1 MKRLAMASALSLA
14 ASILLAPMSKA
25 SGFIVI
31 DPAVSGGVMLMP
43 PMRPVMAPIPR
54 PGHNPVIPPI
64 PNPGPRP
71 ILKGGVSFGLHMQS
85 EQIKVDITDQIAKTY
100 ITQTFSNDT
109 DRNLAGTYLFPLPED
124 TTFSSFSLHID
135 GKPVEGKILEA
146 QEARTQYEAIV
157 RSMVDPGLL
166 EYADYKTVRARIFPI
181 PAHGTKKVELEYTQI
196 LHAENGMLKYRFP
209 LKAEGETSPIDEVK
223 IDAKLSSKQGLR
235 TIWSPTHSIT
245 TNRGDNNQAKIAML
259 AHDSI
264 PDKDFLLY
272 YSVSNKDLAANLL
285 THKNE
290 GEDGYFLLT
299 LTPPVQ
305 SKEVIGKDI
314 VLVADTSGSMQG
326 DKIVQTKKALK
337 YIVEALNPADKFSIV
352 QFSTDV
358 ESFKSQVVQ
367 ATPENKKAAVAFID
381 DLEARGGTNI
391 SDAMH
396 TGLTMLNQVSE
407 RPAYV
412 VLMTDGEPT
421 VGETNVSALLKS
433 IAPKRDTRI
442 FDFGVGYDVNTKLL
456 NKLAEDHHGTAQ
468 YVEPSENLETAL
480 SGFYQKIKSPVLSNV
495 SIAYNGITVKDTY
508 PREVK
513 DIFAGSQ
520 VLLLGKYKTGA
531 KATVSLTG
539 KVNGVAKAY
548 SFPLNFENNSADH
561 TYLPRLWAMRRIG
574 HLTQV
579 AQENGDNKEV
589 VDEIV
594 SLSKKYGIISNY
606 TSFLVTD
613 PSETHGS
620 AINRPMP
627 MRGFTTNVDALRRPT
642 AARWEYAPNTW
653 RRETA
658 SAGGGGASTNSAVRG
673 SLMRGDSK
681 KAGMVPPPPPAM
693 PMAMSASFPAVNMGA
708 AVAGDN
714 MSLDKAGTNWHQA
727 PREVQIMDGRPI
739 VHDFRDSGIYVNA
752 KSKSVSEVG
761 QNAVVSQKALNR
773 MKVVDVLAKDEES
786 EAIKSVEDKTFYL
799 KGGTWVDSTYS
810 VASSP
815 KVQVVQFGSKDYF
828 DLIHTR
834 PGLSKFL
841 ALGKDM
847 TVVFKGHTYKIVSP
861 TTT

>member
-1 MKRLAMASALSLA
+1 MKRLALASALSLA
-14 ASILLAPMSKA
+14 ATILLAPMSQA
-25 SGFIVI
+25 SGFIVV
-31 DPAVSGGVMLMP
+31 DSAVSGGALLMP
-43 PMRPVMAPIPR
+43 PIRPILAPIPPVRPVR
-54 PGHNPVIPPI
+54 PGHPVVPPI

-71 ILKGGVSFGLHMQS
+71 VLKGGVSFGLHMQS
-85 EQIKVDITDQIAKTY
+85 EQIKVDITDQVAKTY

-223 IDAKLSSKQGLR
+223 IDAKLNSKSGLR
-235 TIWSPTHSIT
+235 TIWSPTHTIAS
-245 TNRGDNNQAKIAML
+245 NRTDNNQAKVAML

-337 YIVEALNPADKFSIV
+337 YIVDALSPADKFSIV
-352 QFSTDV
+352 QFATDV
-358 ESFKSQVVQ
+358 ESFKTQVVP
-367 ATPENKKAAVAFID
+367 ATPENKKAAAAFID

-421 VGETNVSALLKS
+421 VGETNVATLLKS

-495 SIAYNGITVKDTY
+495 SIAYDGITVKDTY

-520 VLLLGKYKTGA
+520 VLLLGKYKNGA
-531 KATVSLTG
+531 KATVNLTG

-548 SFPLNFENNSADH
+548 SFPLNFENSSADH

-579 AQENGDNKEV
+579 AQDNGDSKEV

-594 SLSKKYGIISNY
+594 ALSKKYGIISNY

-613 PSETHGS
+613 PSESHGS
-620 AINRPMP
+620 AINNRPMP
-627 MRGFTTNVDALRRPT
+627 MRGDNLSM
-642 AARWEYAPNTW
+642 
-653 RRETA
+653 RRERF
-658 SAGGGGASTNSAVRG
+658 AGGGGGSFLAGATTTPVRG
-673 SLMRGDSK
+673 TLMTPGTTTRMMGR
-681 KAGMVPPPPPAM
+681 AAMAPPPPAVTLSGM
-693 PMAMSASFPAVNMGA
+693 PDVNMGKHIQWA
-708 AVAGDN
+708 GDAAYAPAEKKGFYKSSRQLQILDESPVVRDFKDASSGFVARKQDLSIPESGMKAVAR
-714 MSLDKAGTNWHQA
+714 S
-727 PREVQIMDGRPI
+727 
-739 VHDFRDSGIYVNA
+739 
-752 KSKSVSEVG
+752 
-761 QNAVVSQKALNR
+761 KALN
-773 MKVVDVLAKDEES
+773 KLKNTDVVAMDKEES
-786 EAIKSVEDKTFYL
+786 SAIKSIEDKTFYL
-799 KGGTWVDSTYS
+799 KNGAWVDSTYS
-810 VASSP
+810 EGSSP
-815 KVQVVQFGSKDYF
+815 KALTIQFGSKDYF
-828 DLIHTR
+828 DLIHNT
-834 PGLSKFL
+834 PGISKYL
-841 ALGKDM
+841 AIGRDVTL
-847 TVVFKGHTYKIVSP
+847 VFKGHSYKVVSP
-861 TTT
+861 PSA